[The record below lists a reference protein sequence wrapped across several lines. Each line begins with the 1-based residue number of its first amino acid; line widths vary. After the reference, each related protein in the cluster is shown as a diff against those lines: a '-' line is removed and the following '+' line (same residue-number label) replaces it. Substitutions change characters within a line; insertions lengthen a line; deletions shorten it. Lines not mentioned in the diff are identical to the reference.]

1 MMKLITLSLLLA
13 SLVAA
18 AFGEADLK
26 VSDAVKFAV
35 AQAKTIKPSAVLVK
49 DRGVTKPSSTERRY
63 RVLLM
68 IDGIPCE
75 IEVIE
80 KEVRIGFTR
89 DTEPFKTVK
98 NTAKN
103 CVLCC

>member
-26 VSDAVKFAV
+26 ASDAVKFAV

-49 DRGVTKPSSTERRY
+49 NRGITKPVS
-63 RVLLM
+63 VL
-68 IDGIPCE
+68 
-75 IEVIE
+75 VTN
-80 KEVRIGFTR
+80 FTLNPVYALYIR
-89 DTEPFKTVK
+89 K
-98 NTAKN
+98 
-103 CVLCC
+103 